1 MLSPS
6 CANLLAFERLGHF
19 THREL
24 LPAER
29 VAELMPAA
37 NSAWEEQ
44 QLEVHQQKLRV
55 ILGQEELDRMDDPK
69 AKPNAR
75 LAALK
80 KELSALPEGAI
91 PFMQGFNLWRTCAE
105 LRELAASPEL
115 AGTASQLLGCDRVR
129 LYQDSIFVKRPGDGT
144 THWHSDLAMAPLD
157 TNQFVTC
164 WLPCQAV
171 PAEEEGGSGLVF
183 ASGSHRDTA
192 FHHWYAA
199 LEALEDG
206 EELDVSDRGYRE
218 SVPGALA
225 VGDAT
230 WHHGWTLH
238 TANSN
243 PLPYPRVAI
252 AFSYFADGAKRLP
265 RKGSRSPHAEDA
277 ESYAAWAEG
286 QGAVKPGHPARHEL
300 LPLVWA
306 KGGAQPLH
314 APEGR
319 AV

>member
-1 MLSPS
+1 
-6 CANLLAFERLGHF
+6 
-19 THREL
+19 
-24 LPAER
+24 
-29 VAELMPAA
+29 MPAV

-171 PAEEEGGSGLVF
+171 PAEEEGGSGD
-183 ASGSHRDTA
+183 S
-192 FHHWYAA
+192 
-199 LEALEDG
+199 
-206 EELDVSDRGYRE
+206 
-218 SVPGALA
+218 
-225 VGDAT
+225 
-230 WHHGWTLH
+230 
-238 TANSN
+238 
-243 PLPYPRVAI
+243 
-252 AFSYFADGAKRLP
+252 
-265 RKGSRSPHAEDA
+265 AEDA
-277 ESYAAWAEG
+277 EARLKDVDAMLADLDARSEG
-286 QGAVKPGHPARHEL
+286 GG
-300 LPLVWA
+300 
-306 KGGAQPLH
+306 GGAKRTALALKQVEQ
-314 APEGR
+314 AMR
-319 AV
+319 ALRRAIAHDQLSENSATMSPNIARSASPVAGLSPSAKARARDASKRPKASTSIGWSPFSFNG